1 MGYTIDFENLGE
13 GSEVK
18 PPGQP
23 LAEVPAILVTIETEL
38 DADVDVASFALGD
51 VGFGDTVIDVPD
63 GRQAY
68 STRLGPIA
76 DPAATRQEEQPSELQ
91 SLMRLSYVVISM

>member
-76 DPAATRQEEQPSELQ
+76 DPAATGDRKST
-91 SLMRLSYVVISM
+91 RLNSSHSCASRMP